1 MHSTIK
7 LNKKNSKE
15 YSLSL
20 KFNPNQKPKHFIS
33 YLESLLDIKKNP
45 LSSTIHFKCYKAE
58 TLKELL
64 TEKKNNLSYRHLLL
78 MFLQLGQQLKE
89 LARDKIGILK
99 INIEDIIVVHMDKEQ
114 YKSKFIFKNS
124 EYFHSLIYQDNEMTD
139 NLAIEV
145 YKPYDKKNLFL
156 SPELYHNNNIPFY
169 ISTNSSYY
177 SLSLLICYCLQP
189 YDDVTK
195 IYNMDFIKTHIES
208 IKETKLYW
216 GILRCLEEDPNNR
229 YYLYI

>member
-45 LSSTIHFKCYKAE
+45 LSSTIHFKCYKVE

-89 LARDKIGILK
+89 LTRDKIGILK
-99 INIEDIIVVHMDKEQ
+99 INNSYTYEEDK
-114 YKSKFIFKNS
+114 YFLLSFIFFILLLTIFSDDLVLS
-124 EYFHSLIYQDNEMTD
+124 EMIIQF
-139 NLAIEV
+139 
-145 YKPYDKKNLFL
+145 
-156 SPELYHNNNIPFY
+156 
-169 ISTNSSYY
+169 
-177 SLSLLICYCLQP
+177 
-189 YDDVTK
+189 
-195 IYNMDFIKTHIES
+195 
-208 IKETKLYW
+208 
-216 GILRCLEEDPNNR
+216 
-229 YYLYI
+229 